1 MRRRSSYTYESEEGN
16 YILSVSDLMSGLLF
30 IFIIT
35 LVFFVIKY
43 KSINKSLASRDQI
56 RTEILHTVDEK
67 IQDMNIEKNLDV
79 YVDTKNGIITLRDK
93 KDKMFFRSGMAQP
106 EENGIMA
113 IESLS
118 DIFAGILPCYTSQAD
133 LCQLEMLP
141 PLEERTLESVYIEG
155 HTDIVPVGPAC
166 KYEDNWDLSANRAIK
181 TYQILTKKNSI
192 LEDLTNQSGQKIFS
206 VAGYAGTRSLSS
218 GDSPKERALDRRIDF
233 RLVMSPPDKL
243 SSEIE
248 QQFQAR

>member
-1 MRRRSSYTYESEEGN
+1 MRRRSSYTYESEEGS

-79 YVDTKNGIITLRDK
+79 QVDTKNGVITLRDK
-93 KDKMFFRSGMAQP
+93 EDKLFFRSGMAYP

-118 DIFAGILPCYTSQAD
+118 DILTGVLSCYTSQVEY
-133 LCQLEMLP
+133 CQIEPPP
-141 PLEERTLESVYIEG
+141 PLEQRTLEGLYIEG
-155 HTDIVPVGPAC
+155 HTDIVPMGRSV
-166 KYEDNWDLSANRAIK
+166 KYEDNWDLSTHRAIE
-181 TYQILTKKNSI
+181 TYRILIGKNAI
-192 LEDLTNQSGQKIFS
+192 LESLTNLSGKKIFS
-206 VAGYAGTRSLSS
+206 VSGYGETRRLST
-218 GDSPKERALDRRIDF
+218 GDSPKERAMDRRIDF
-233 RLVMSPPDKL
+233 RLVMSPPDML
-243 SSEIE
+243 PSEIE
-248 QQFQAR
+248 QQLQAR